1 MYYSHDLI
9 LYLYLI
15 NPSISWKTIIV
26 INLIIV
32 NINAALKY
40 FGKKMCFFENSVKF
54 HSFFFNIFKSV
65 LKLTKIYK
73 IIFI

>member
-40 FGKKMCFFENSVKF
+40 FGKK
-54 HSFFFNIFKSV
+54 IF
-65 LKLTKIYK
+65 L
-73 IIFI
+73 FI

>member
-26 INLIIV
+26 LNLIIV

-40 FGKKMCFFENSVKF
+40 FEKK
-54 HSFFFNIFKSV
+54 IF
-65 LKLTKIYK
+65 L
-73 IIFI
+73 FI